1 MAWNVVTG
9 TISEN
14 TLCAAYS
21 VSAVCG
27 MAGCR
32 DSKGCSESKPG
43 THPDERITA
52 GRVDRDAP
60 GEMELGAVAGAV
72 EEAIGAAAVRVYFAS
87 ERGGLPG
94 GDIDTADA
102 VVETVLQCMM
112 GDHTDE
118 ELKRRSGR
126 TV

>member
-1 MAWNVVTG
+1 
-9 TISEN
+9 
-14 TLCAAYS
+14 
-21 VSAVCG
+21 

-32 DSKGCSESKPG
+32 ESKGCSESKPG

-60 GEMELGAVAGAV
+60 GEMEQGAVAGAV
-72 EEAIGAAAVRVYFAS
+72 EEVTGAAAG
-87 ERGGLPG
+87 EGGGLPG

-112 GDHTDE
+112 GDHTEE
-118 ELKRRSGR
+118 ELKRRSDR